1 MGLVSFR
8 SGRCLI
14 TDEEVTIVKTGA
26 TGATG
31 VTGVTGAT
39 GATGA
44 SGVTG
49 AGGMPT
55 EPSALLHK
63 RTEAGEVMAAG
74 TNGNPCQCFQR
85 EKSVARLH

>member
-31 VTGVTGAT
+31 VT

>member
-1 MGLVSFR
+1 MILLWPDR
-8 SGRCLI
+8 Q
-14 TDEEVTIVKTGA
+14 VTIVKTGA

-31 VTGVTGAT
+31 VT

-63 RTEAGEVMAAG
+63 RTEAGEANMAAW
-74 TNGNPCQCFQR
+74 
-85 EKSVARLH
+85 

>member
-31 VTGVTGAT
+31 VTG
-39 GATGA
+39 ATGA
-44 SGVTG
+44 SRVTG

-74 TNGNPCQCFQR
+74 TNRNPCQCFQR

>member
-1 MGLVSFR
+1 MILLWPDR
-8 SGRCLI
+8 Q
-14 TDEEVTIVKTGA
+14 VTIVKTGA
-26 TGATG
+26 TG
-31 VTGVTGAT
+31 VT

-63 RTEAGEVMAAG
+63 RTEAGEANMAAW
-74 TNGNPCQCFQR
+74 
-85 EKSVARLH
+85 

>member
-1 MGLVSFR
+1 MILLWPDR
-8 SGRCLI
+8 Q
-14 TDEEVTIVKTGA
+14 VTIVKTGA
-26 TGATG
+26 TG
-31 VTGVTGAT
+31 VTGVT

-63 RTEAGEVMAAG
+63 RTEAGEANMAAW
-74 TNGNPCQCFQR
+74 
-85 EKSVARLH
+85 

>member
-1 MGLVSFR
+1 MTTDGFLIRCGEKGSCR
-8 SGRCLI
+8 SQQVR
-14 TDEEVTIVKTGA
+14 TDAAAMILLWPDRQVTIAKTGA

-63 RTEAGEVMAAG
+63 RTEAW
-74 TNGNPCQCFQR
+74 
-85 EKSVARLH
+85 

>member
-14 TDEEVTIVKTGA
+14 TDEEVTIAKTGA

-31 VTGVTGAT
+31 VT
-39 GATGA
+39 
-44 SGVTG
+44 GVTG